1 MKTPLSNLARPLLSV
16 MLLSVAAASFAAPVG
31 YSVNSDSSNIA
42 NEDSL
47 YEINLE
53 TGDVTLVA
61 PLSPVK
67 LDVEGLAFDPDGT
80 LYAID
85 DQIPTLF
92 TLNPANAQVG
102 NEALITGL
110 PSTGDN
116 DFGMTFG
123 CDGTLYVTSVTQRA
137 LYRMN
142 LSGVATLI
150 GSLGVNI
157 SAIAAYGVPTQLYG
171 LGNGL
176 DRDGQ
181 TDAPNLYSIDTATG
195 AASLIGPLGSA
206 ADPYTEAGLD
216 FDQGGLLWAVT
227 DRRLPDDLPSQSM
240 QVDPQTGTASGKKI
254 LQEIGFESLA
264 IAPPAGCDLTVTP
277 PDDVI
282 TPPDDVPPPSGTVR
296 GVPGLNP
303 IGLAI
308 ASLLLLIT
316 GLLAARRL

>member
-1 MKTPLSNLARPLLSV
+1 MKMPLTNLTRPLLAV
-16 MLLSVAAASFAAPVG
+16 TLMSVAMASYAAPVG
-31 YSVNSDSSNIA
+31 YSVNSDSSTA

-47 YEINLE
+47 YEIDLE
-53 TGDVTLVA
+53 TGGVTLVA

-67 LDVEGLAFDPDGT
+67 LDVEGLAFAPDGT

-85 DQIPTLF
+85 DETLTLF
-92 TLNPANAQVG
+92 TLNPANALVG
-102 NEALITGL
+102 DEALITGL
-110 PSTGDN
+110 PLNGNN

-137 LYRMN
+137 LYRMD
-142 LSGVATLI
+142 LSGAATLI

-157 SAIAAYGVPTQLYG
+157 SAIAAYGAPTRLYG

-176 DRDGQ
+176 DANGQ

-195 AASLIGPLGSA
+195 TASLIGALGGD
-206 ADPYTEAGLD
+206 ADPYTEGGLD
-216 FDQGGLLWAVT
+216 FDEGGLLWAVT
-227 DRRLPDDLPSQSM
+227 DRRLPNDLPSQAM
-240 QVDPQTGTASGKKI
+240 QVDPQSGVASGKKI
-254 LQEIGFESLA
+254 LQEVGFESLA

-277 PDDVI
+277 PDDVV
-282 TPPDDVPPPSGTVR
+282 TPPDDVIPPGGTVR

-308 ASLLLLIT
+308 TSLLLLLT